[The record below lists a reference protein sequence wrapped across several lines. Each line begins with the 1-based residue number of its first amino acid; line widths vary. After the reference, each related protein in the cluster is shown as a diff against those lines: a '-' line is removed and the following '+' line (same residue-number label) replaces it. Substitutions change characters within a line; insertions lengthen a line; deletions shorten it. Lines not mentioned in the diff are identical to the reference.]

1 MFAKLCVFLALFG
14 LSGSLS
20 FAQQARSTQSGLQH
34 AHVKCIDE
42 SYVSVTEDPER
53 ALPLQLVAKAAC
65 NERVTIVSD
74 AEDYTVRIVT
84 ASGVV
89 GYVTRYELVLEP
101 AASPSP
107 APQPAP
113 TATASAVNVAP
124 TQSQGK
130 PAADSATAAADK
142 SKPHVFI
149 SDTQS
154 WTESGGF
161 TNSTGIIPGYNPEM
175 VDVYQNFTSDC
186 QGISVVQDKSNADY
200 AILFDH
206 GSSKKGLTG
215 LGGLVK
221 VNKVT
226 VLSRSGQMLAS
237 QSARSADAAVR
248 LACYAIPQKAAST
261 PPAQSA
267 NAH

>member
-1 MFAKLCVFLALFG
+1 MFAKLCVLLALFG
-14 LSGSLS
+14 IPVSSSL
-20 FAQQARSTQSGLQH
+20 AQQAHSTESGLPH
-34 AHVKCIDE
+34 ARIKCIDE
-42 SYVSVTEDPER
+42 SYASVTADPER
-53 ALPLQLVAKAAC
+53 SLPLQVVAKAAC

-74 AEDYTVRIVT
+74 AEGYTVRILT
-84 ASGVV
+84 ANGAA
-89 GYVTRYELVLEP
+89 GYVTRYELTLEP

-107 APQPAP
+107 APRPAP
-113 TATASAVNVAP
+113 TATGGATNVAP
-124 TQSQGK
+124 AQSPGN

-142 SKPHVFI
+142 SKPRVFI

-161 TNSTGIIPGYNPEM
+161 TNSTGLIPGYNPEM
-175 VDVYQNFTSDC
+175 ADVYQDFTSDC

-226 VLSRSGQMLAS
+226 VLSRSGQTLAS

-248 LACYAIPQKAAST
+248 LACSAVPQKPTTPAA
-261 PPAQSA
+261 
-267 NAH
+267 H